1 MKIFNKVLIIL
12 LSIDICLS
20 RLLPCKETI
29 NTVCSKTETYVSTN
43 LPKPFPTNIKVSL
56 KFYDIIGVSEADQ
69 TVTVPLKVVFEWQDH
84 RLDVNRSQED
94 IDKYVC
100 YVQGV

>member
-1 MKIFNKVLIIL
+1 M

-84 RLDVNRSQED
+84 RLDVNRSQEH
-94 IDKYVC
+94 IDKYVNFLASITC
-100 YVQGV
+100 LKLFKL